1 MRRTSLYIL
10 LICALSAC
18 NRAELVDIVELG
30 ATEKEI
36 FLPTGAEDGSIG
48 LLTNVPYRAEVLS
61 GKDWLKLGGTG
72 LMPATRTEIPF
83 SCEANQS
90 FRRTARVTLSA
101 GNRIDT
107 VFIRQNGALADRISL
122 EKKTF
127 EVPASGG
134 TYSTA
139 VECFRYPEGLLMD
152 ISAPTVIQAE
162 YQDGILR
169 FTVAPAVARDPKTY
183 TIDVYYLDGWG
194 QRASAIATINQEARK
209 N

>member
-1 MRRTSLYIL
+1 MRRTLLYIIPL
-10 LICALSAC
+10 CALLAC
-18 NRAELVDIVELG
+18 NRAELVDVIELG

-36 FLPTGAEDGSIG
+36 FLSTGAEDGAIG
-48 LLTNVPYRAEVLS
+48 LLTNVPYRAEVIS
-61 GKDWLKLGGTG
+61 GEDWLLLAGSGM
-72 LMPATRTEIPF
+72 MPATRTEIPF
-83 SCEANQS
+83 RCEVNQG
-90 FRRTARVTLSA
+90 FKRTAKVTLSA
-101 GNRIDT
+101 GSRIDT

-134 TYSTA
+134 NYSTP
-139 VECFRYPEGLLMD
+139 VECFRHPEGLLLD
-152 ISAPTVIQAE
+152 ISAPTAIQAE
-162 YQDGILR
+162 YRDGALF
-169 FTVAPAVARDPKTY
+169 FTVAPATARDPKTY